1 VKCECKQLVNKGHFV
16 IFIRA
21 RFGKKKNPALL
32 SAVESSGH
40 NFSAAAPK
48 VYFLT
53 AFMFVISVSKIDTLL
68 WIRSKLLMVINIR
81 SYCNMLDTK
90 IHLFLNYA

>member
-1 VKCECKQLVNKGHFV
+1 MCECKQLVNKGHFV

-48 VYFLT
+48 VYFLI
-53 AFMFVISVSKIDTLL
+53 AFMFVNSISKIVTL
-68 WIRSKLLMVINIR
+68 WIRIKLLIVINIR
-81 SYCNMLDTK
+81 LYCNVLDRKNTPVLK
-90 IHLFLNYA
+90 YA